1 MLTAVALA
9 LPFEFLL
16 FQIACTY
23 VGLRL
28 YATYLALDPLGPCRG

>member
-1 MLTAVALA
+1 MLTAVTLA

-23 VGLRL
+23 IGLRL
-28 YATYLALDPLGPCRG
+28 LCSHDAARRPGF